1 MVTLAPMTDI
11 VSLGGLLIFASVFP
25 LFSSLL
31 WEVEHPLGNEA
42 ELVSVHC
49 LKTRLVEACSLT
61 SPPMWK
67 ERGFNSVT
75 LVMGFTK
82 R

>member
-11 VSLGGLLIFASVFP
+11 VSLEGLLIFASVFP

-31 WEVEHPLGNEA
+31 WEVEHPLGNEE

-49 LKTRLVEACSLT
+49 LKTWLVEACPLT

-67 ERGFNSVT
+67 EGI
-75 LVMGFTK
+75 
-82 R
+82 